1 MIFVYLLVAVIGYSL
16 NIRVLKHLQVIKQAV
31 FYSLVTLNGI
41 NDFFFKLS
49 YLVRHFLVDFG
60 FGRAG
65 KALAFSLAF
74 LILVPNN
81 ATPSAVCS
89 FECIAVCQQL
99 LLHFITPFAHTIS
112 QTFFNIQTKDCAVAL
127 VVLAS
132 KSRHK
137 SPTKHPYV
145 LTYIISKIEDA
156 SVDFRLH

>member
-1 MIFVYLLVAVIGYSL
+1 MIFVNLFVTVIGHSL

-41 NDFFFKLS
+41 NDFFFKLG
-49 YLVRHFLVDFG
+49 YVVRHFLVDFS
-60 FGRAG
+60 FGCAG

-74 LILVPNN
+74 FILVPNY
-81 ATPSAVCS
+81 ATPSAVRS

-99 LLHFITPFAHTIS
+99 FLHFITPFVHTIS
-112 QTFFNIQTKDCAVAL
+112 QTFFNIQTKDCVFAF

-137 SPTKHPYV
+137 SPT
-145 LTYIISKIEDA
+145 SR
-156 SVDFRLH
+156 F